1 MSGARNS
8 IVPSRILSHG
18 TLICGDLANSRR
30 FYKEFLGLEVV
41 RHSKNSVMFRL
52 GTGMHVVAV
61 QSSKLADMH
70 VLHHWGVDVDSPEDV
85 DEAHANA
92 LKHQDEYG
100 IQKVMNVTEQHR
112 VYSFYLQD
120 LDNNWWE
127 VQCAPDPGQH
137 EKYFAAGDVI
147 AMD

>member
-1 MSGARNS
+1 MAGTRSS
-8 IVPSRILSHG
+8 IVPSKLLSHG
-18 TLICGDLANSRR
+18 TLICRDLAKSSK

-70 VLHHWGVDVDSPEDV
+70 VLHHWGVDVDRPEDV
-85 DEAHANA
+85 DAAHADA
-92 LKHQDEYG
+92 LKHQHAFG
-100 IQKVMNVTEQHR
+100 IQKVMNVTHQHR

-127 VQCAPDPGQH
+127 IQHAPDQH
-137 EKYFAAGDVI
+137 AKTFAAGDVI